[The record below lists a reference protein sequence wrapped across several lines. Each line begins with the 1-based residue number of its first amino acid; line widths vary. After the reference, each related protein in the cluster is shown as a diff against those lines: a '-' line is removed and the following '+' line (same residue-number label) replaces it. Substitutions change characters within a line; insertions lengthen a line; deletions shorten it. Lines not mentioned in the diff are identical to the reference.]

1 MSSLCTR
8 PLRVVCG
15 GQTGVDRGALDA
27 ALDLGIPCGGWC
39 PEGRQAEDGI
49 IPARYPLTEL
59 SGAGYDQRT
68 RKNVEDSDATLVITF
83 GPASGGTAL
92 TIAACLELGRPHIVI
107 DASITPLEQAV
118 SESVQFVTEEGVAKL
133 NVAGPRASAEPRSY
147 GYSYA
152 LVRALCLQSG
162 ARSQVTP
169 P

>member
-39 PEGRQAEDGI
+39 PQGRQAEDGI

-68 RKNVEDSDATLVITF
+68 RKNVEDSDT
-83 GPASGGTAL
+83 
-92 TIAACLELGRPHIVI
+92 
-107 DASITPLEQAV
+107 
-118 SESVQFVTEEGVAKL
+118 ESVQFVTEGGIAKL

>member
-39 PEGRQAEDGI
+39 PQGRQAEDGI

-59 SGAGYDQRT
+59 SGAGYDRRT
-68 RKNVEDSDATLVITF
+68 RKNVEDSDT
-83 GPASGGTAL
+83 
-92 TIAACLELGRPHIVI
+92 
-107 DASITPLEQAV
+107 
-118 SESVQFVTEEGVAKL
+118 ESVQFVTEGGIAKL

-162 ARSQVTP
+162 ALSKATP
-169 P
+169 I

>member
-68 RKNVEDSDATLVITF
+68 RKNVEDSDT
-83 GPASGGTAL
+83 
-92 TIAACLELGRPHIVI
+92 
-107 DASITPLEQAV
+107 
-118 SESVQFVTEEGVAKL
+118 ESVQFVTEGGIAKL

-162 ARSQVTP
+162 ARSQATP
-169 P
+169 I